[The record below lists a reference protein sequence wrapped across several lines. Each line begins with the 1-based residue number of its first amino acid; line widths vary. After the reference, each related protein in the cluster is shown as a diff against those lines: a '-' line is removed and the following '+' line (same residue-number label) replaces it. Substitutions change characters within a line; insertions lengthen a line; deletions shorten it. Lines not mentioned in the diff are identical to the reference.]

1 MLKNN
6 FIAAARNNELQ
17 QHVFESKFKLKEQEL
32 NLLKS
37 QIHPHFL
44 FNTLNTIYGF
54 ALKQST
60 ETPDLILRLSD
71 LLDYILYQVN
81 KPGVSLRDELKH
93 LNQYIDLEKV
103 RFEDTLSVRM
113 KLDIENDE
121 EQIAPLILLPF
132 VENAFKH
139 GALTDGLLLIDI
151 VISSTNSR
159 LHFYVKNTCNFISYN
174 AGIGLSNI
182 QKRLELL
189 YPDRHDLNISM
200 EEDAFIVNLEIYY

>member
-1 MLKNN
+1 MT
-6 FIAAARNNELQ
+6 AATNNELQ

-60 ETPDLILRLSD
+60 ETPDQILRLSD

-81 KPGVSLRDELKH
+81 KPGVSLREELKH

-103 RFEDTLSVRM
+103 RFEDTLSVTM

-121 EQIAPLILLPF
+121 QQIAPLILLPF

-139 GALTDGLLLIDI
+139 GTLTDGLLLVDI
-151 VISSTNSR
+151 AISSTSNR
-159 LHFYVKNTCNFISYN
+159 LHFYIKNSCNFISYN

-189 YPDRHDLNISM
+189 YPDRHDLNISV